1 MMRENVER
9 MALSLQR
16 IQGNIHEAAA
26 RSGRDDASVRIVA
39 ISKGQTTSSI
49 QLAYDLGMRDFGENR
64 VEEGLEKITK
74 LENLEGIVWHMVG
87 HIQSRKAKEIPAN
100 FHMVHSVDRLKIARQ
115 LNRSSEEAGVKLPV
129 FIECNTSG
137 EESKS
142 GWSVFDRESWGLIY
156 KDLSDIANLPHLRVL
171 GFMTMAPWVQD
182 DPIIR
187 TSFQRLREFR
197 DDYGEYS
204 DSEWKELSMGMTDD
218 YAVAVEE
225 GSTIVR
231 IGRAIFGERQAH

>member
-1 MMRENVER
+1 MMHENEER
-9 MALSLQR
+9 MALSLQS
-16 IQGNIHEAAA
+16 IHGNIHEAAS

-39 ISKGQTTSSI
+39 ISKGQSASSI

-64 VEEGLEKITK
+64 VEEGLEKIAK
-74 LENLEGIVWHMVG
+74 LEKLAGIVWHMVG

-115 LNRSSEEAGVKLPV
+115 LNRSSEEVGVKLPV

-142 GWSVFDRESWGLIY
+142 GWSVFDRESWRLIY
-156 KDLSDIANLPHLRVL
+156 EDLSEIANFPHLRVL

-182 DPIIR
+182 DAIIR
-187 TSFQRLREFR
+187 TSFRRLREFR
-197 DDYGEYS
+197 DDYREYS
-204 DSEWKELSMGMTDD
+204 DSDWKELNQNSQYRHPCRYCGFLLP
-218 YAVAVEE
+218 
-225 GSTIVR
+225 GSIPSGT
-231 IGRAIFGERQAH
+231 ANS

>member
-1 MMRENVER
+1 MMHEDEER
-9 MALSLQR
+9 MALSMQR
-16 IQGNIHEAAA
+16 IQNNIHEATS

-39 ISKGQTTSSI
+39 ISKGQSASSI

-64 VEEGLEKITK
+64 VDEGLEKIAE
-74 LENLEGIVWHMVG
+74 LENLEGIIWHMVG
-87 HIQSRKAKEIPAN
+87 HIQSRKAKYVPAN
-100 FHMVHSVDRLKIARQ
+100 FHMIHSVDRLKIARQ
-115 LNRSSEEAGVKLPV
+115 LDRSSEDAGVKLPV

-156 KDLSDIANLPHLRVL
+156 EDLSEIAILPHLRVQ

-182 DPIIR
+182 DTIIR
-187 TSFQRLREFR
+187 VSFRRLREFR
-197 DDYGEYS
+197 DEYCEDS
-204 DSEWKELSMGMTDD
+204 DLDWEDLSMGMTDD
-218 YAVAVEE
+218 YPIAIEE
-225 GSTIVR
+225 GSTVVR

>member
-1 MMRENVER
+1 MMRDNEER
-9 MALSLQR
+9 MALNLQR
-16 IQGNIHEAAA
+16 IQSKIYEAAS

-39 ISKGQTTSSI
+39 ISKGQSASSI

-64 VEEGLEKITK
+64 VDEGLEKIAE
-74 LENLEGIVWHMVG
+74 LENLEGIIWHMVG
-87 HIQSRKAKEIPAN
+87 HIQSRKAKYVPAN
-100 FHMVHSVDRLKIARQ
+100 FHMIHSVDRLKIARQ
-115 LNRSSEEAGVKLPV
+115 LDRSSEDAGVKLPV

-156 KDLSDIANLPHLRVL
+156 EDLSEIAILPHLSVQ

-182 DPIIR
+182 DPLIR
-187 TSFQRLREFR
+187 TSFRRLREFR
-197 DDYGEYS
+197 DDYCEHS
-204 DSEWKELSMGMTDD
+204 DLEWKDLSMGMTDD
-218 YAVAVEE
+218 YPIAIEE
-225 GSTIVR
+225 GSTVVR

>member
-156 KDLSDIANLPHLRVL
+156 KDLSDIAKLPNLRVL